1 MAYIGIAL
9 YVFCIVGIPFI
20 FPYVLI
26 HYFTKD
32 EGKLLLIG
40 LGLITVFLARPTIH
54 SSTLNAVLFLAR
66 FLLIGYPFA
75 FKHMYDVAN
84 DKFNV
89 LPYVYI
95 GICNIILLLSLMMI
109 VG

>member
-20 FPYVLI
+20 FPYVLVR
-26 HYFTKD
+26 YFTKD

-54 SSTLNAVLFLAR
+54 SPNLNAVLFLAR

-75 FKHMYDVAN
+75 FKHIYDREK
-84 DKFNV
+84 DKFNG
-89 LPYVYI
+89 LSYVYI
-95 GICNIILLLSLMMI
+95 GICNVILLLSLMTI